1 MSESIH
7 VPINLEPAPPKGEEK
22 ERDPKT
28 GIFAIKDWG
37 PHCGRGF
44 VSDSRFGSDL
54 VIKRTNRASTKK
66 WRKLGPHSHESSA
79 ISRAELF
86 EYCGLTPHGEHR
98 RPDCHAQRN

>member
-7 VPINLEPAPPKGEEK
+7 VPINLEPAPPRRKEK

-66 WRKLGPHSHESSA
+66 WRKLSSNTRNTA
-79 ISRAELF
+79 LF
-86 EYCGLTPHGEHR
+86 
-98 RPDCHAQRN
+98 QK